1 MDFFDEDYKIA
12 NVYIK
17 IDLKIFLEEL
27 TKIKQRNEDQVV
39 EQISL
44 KYRNY

>member
-1 MDFFDEDYKIA
+1 MDFFDEVYKIA

-39 EQISL
+39 E
-44 KYRNY
+44 